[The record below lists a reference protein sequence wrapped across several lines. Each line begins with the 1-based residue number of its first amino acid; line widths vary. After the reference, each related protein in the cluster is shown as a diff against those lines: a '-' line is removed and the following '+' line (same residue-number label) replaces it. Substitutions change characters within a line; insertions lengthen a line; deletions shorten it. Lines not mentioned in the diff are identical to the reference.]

1 MLMVAAI
8 AILVLPAAV
17 RAEPCA
23 VALAGTGWRP
33 PSVVSGTGD
42 LDFEALAARLAQKR
56 VVMIGEVHDRYDHHL
71 NQLELICRLHRR
83 HPDLAIGL
91 EFFQQPFQDP
101 LDAYL
106 ERHIDTREMLI
117 KTEYYNRWQFDY
129 RLYAPILEF
138 AREQGIPVVALNAP
152 QEISSKV
159 AREGI
164 SALSDAERAQLP
176 AQLDHNNLP
185 GYRQRLRAVF
195 EQHPEIQHM
204 SFDKFVEAQL
214 LWDETMAERAARYL
228 KAHPQRFLVVL
239 AGDGHVIRSGIPA
252 RFARI
257 SGVEPVTV
265 LQGQSKEIAPED
277 GDYLLLSEP
286 VELPPSGK
294 LGVMLDTRDDRV
306 VVSDFSQDS
315 AAKDAGILKQDQIV
329 KLDGEFIASFAD
341 LKLTLMDKRPGDS
354 VSVTVERAGSGQMT
368 REASFSVTLR

>member
-106 ERHIDTREMLI
+106 ERHIDTREMLV

-185 GYRQRLRAVF
+185 GYRKRLRAVF

>member
-106 ERHIDTREMLI
+106 ERHIDTREMLV

-185 GYRQRLRAVF
+185 GYRKRLRAVF

-315 AAKDAGILKQDQIV
+315 PAKDAGILKQDQIV

>member
-101 LDAYL
+101 LDAYV
-106 ERHIDTREMLI
+106 ERHIDTREMLV

-185 GYRQRLRAVF
+185 GYRKRLRAVF

-239 AGDGHVIRSGIPA
+239 AGEGHVIRSGIPA

>member
-106 ERHIDTREMLI
+106 ERHIDTREMLV

-239 AGDGHVIRSGIPA
+239 AGEGHVIRSGIPA

>member
-101 LDAYL
+101 LDAYV
-106 ERHIDTREMLI
+106 ERHIDTREMLV

-185 GYRQRLRAVF
+185 GYRKRLRAVF

>member
-106 ERHIDTREMLI
+106 ERHIDTREMLV

-185 GYRQRLRAVF
+185 GYRKRLRAVF

-239 AGDGHVIRSGIPA
+239 AGEGHVIRSGIPA

>member
-185 GYRQRLRAVF
+185 GYRKRLRAVF

>member
-91 EFFQQPFQDP
+91 EFFQQLFQDP
-101 LDAYL
+101 LDAYV
-106 ERHIDTREMLI
+106 ERHIDTREMLV

-185 GYRQRLRAVF
+185 GYRKRLRAVF

-239 AGDGHVIRSGIPA
+239 AGEGHVIRSGIPA

>member
-106 ERHIDTREMLI
+106 ERHIDTREMLV

-315 AAKDAGILKQDQIV
+315 PAKDAGILKQDQIV

>member
-185 GYRQRLRAVF
+185 GYRKRLRAVF

-315 AAKDAGILKQDQIV
+315 PAKDAGILKQDQIV